1 MPPKGKAPHFS
12 SAKAAEALAARG
24 SGGFGG

>member
-1 MPPKGKAPHFS
+1 MPPKGKGSHFS

-24 SGGFGG
+24 GGGFGG